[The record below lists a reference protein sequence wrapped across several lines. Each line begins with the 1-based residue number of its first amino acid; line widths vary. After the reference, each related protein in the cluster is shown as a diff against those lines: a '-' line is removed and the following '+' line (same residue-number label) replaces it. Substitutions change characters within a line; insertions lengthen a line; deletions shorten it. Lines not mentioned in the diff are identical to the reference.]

1 MLAAAAIVW
10 ITLDA
15 DVSTPRA
22 EAGRGWTMAAE
33 ADASFRPLFVYPDFQ
48 SGLELLGGFRLA
60 HALGHDTT
68 VAATGRA
75 GATFVDNWQPMF
87 EAAAELRWSDALEVR
102 AGARHDD
109 QLRREGALA
118 DFRDP
123 TGRLFVDG
131 TALLPLRMGRL
142 GVGVTVH
149 YERAMPGTGRLPSGA
164 YAAFI
169 ARLRW
174 PRQAP

>member
-15 DVSTPRA
+15 DVSSPHIDV
-22 EAGRGWTMAAE
+22 GRGWTIGAQAG
-33 ADASFRPLFVYPDFQ
+33 ATFRPMFVYPDFQ
-48 SGLELLGGFRLA
+48 SGVALLGGFRLA
-60 HALGHDTT
+60 HGLSHNTT
-68 VAATGRA
+68 IAMTGRA
-75 GATFVDNWQPMF
+75 GATYVDSWQPLF
-87 EAAAELRWSDALEVR
+87 EVGAELRWRDAFEVR
-102 AGARHDD
+102 GGARHDD

-123 TGRLFVDG
+123 TGRLFVDV
-131 TALLPLRMGRL
+131 TALPLRAGPL
-142 GVGVTVH
+142 GLGATAH

-169 ARLRW
+169 ARFTW
-174 PRQAP
+174 PRYM

>member
-22 EAGRGWTMAAE
+22 NLGRGWTIAAE
-33 ADASFRPLFVYPDFQ
+33 ADASFRPIFVYPDFQ
-48 SGLELLGGFRLA
+48 SGLALLGGFRLA
-60 HALGHDTT
+60 HALRHDTT
-68 VAATGRA
+68 IAVTGRA
-75 GATFVDNWQPMF
+75 GPTFVDDWQPLF
-87 EAAAELRWSDALEVR
+87 EAAAELTWRDALEVR

-123 TGRLFVDG
+123 TGRLFVDA
-131 TALLPLRMGRL
+131 TALLPVRIGRL
-142 GVGVTVH
+142 SLGATVH

-169 ARLRW
+169 ARIRW
-174 PRQAP
+174 R

>member
-15 DVSTPRA
+15 DAAKPRVDV
-22 EAGRGWTMAAE
+22 GRGWTIAPDAC
-33 ADASFRPLFVYPDFQ
+33 ASFRPMFVYPDFQ
-48 SGLELLGGFRLA
+48 SGLALVGGFRLE
-60 HALGHDTT
+60 HTMHDD
-68 VAATGRA
+68 ATFAVIGRA
-75 GATFVDNWQPMF
+75 GTTFVDDWRPIF
-87 EAAAELRWSDALEVR
+87 EVSGEVTWWRDRLEVR

-109 QLRREGALA
+109 RLRREGALA

-123 TGRLFVDG
+123 TGRLFVDL
-131 TALLPLRMGRL
+131 TALPLHVGRL
-142 GVGVTVH
+142 GVGADVH

-164 YAAFI
+164 YATAV

-174 PRQAP
+174 R